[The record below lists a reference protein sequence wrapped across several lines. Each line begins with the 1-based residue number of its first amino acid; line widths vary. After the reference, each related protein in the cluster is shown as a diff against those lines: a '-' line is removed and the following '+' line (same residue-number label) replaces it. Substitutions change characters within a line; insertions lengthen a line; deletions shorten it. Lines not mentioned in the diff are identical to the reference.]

1 VVLAL
6 ESCQDDSELFIKR
19 EEYFLSGHHVST
31 IARERAIAGKNGFKK
46 MIIPETV

>member
-1 VVLAL
+1 
-6 ESCQDDSELFIKR
+6 
-19 EEYFLSGHHVST
+19 LSKIRKIGTTNDKFFKNYSISAA